1 MGKVIEKKKSSIKR
15 DKVLKHAN
23 QKLPD
28 FPLPIAHLDEVYNGT
43 WNFETAAHLL
53 RRTTFGP
60 KLSEIEKAVALGKS
74 ASINKL
80 LSNTEFIPE
89 PPINVKD
96 DEDTEIQIGQ
106 TWVNASK
113 KKNDF
118 IRRASYAGWRIGLI
132 LNQPHTGTESLPF
145 SIREKMVLFW
155 QNHFASE
162 ADVVGDARYYYWFH
176 NKLRK
181 NYLGN
186 FKNLVKK
193 INIDPAMLVYLSGQ
207 FNTKEAPNENYAREL
222 FELFTIGKGPLDGID
237 SYTYY
242 TESDIIEASKILTGW
257 EVIKNFSGPD
267 RQKFTSSRHDTSSK
281 TFSSK

>member
-1 MGKVIEKKKSSIKR
+1 
-15 DKVLKHAN
+15 
-23 QKLPD
+23 
-28 FPLPIAHLDEVYNGT
+28 
-43 WNFETAAHLL
+43 
-53 RRTTFGP
+53 
-60 KLSEIEKAVALGKS
+60 
-74 ASINKL
+74 
-80 LSNTEFIPE
+80 
-89 PPINVKD
+89 
-96 DEDTEIQIGQ
+96 
-106 TWVNASK
+106 
-113 KKNDF
+113 
-118 IRRASYAGWRIGLI
+118 
-132 LNQPHTGTESLPF
+132 
-145 SIREKMVLFW
+145 MVLFW

-162 ADVVGDARYYYWFH
+162 ADVIGDARYYYWFH

-222 FELFTIGKGPLDGID
+222 FELFTIGKGPLDGED

-281 TFSSK
+281 TFSSKFNNKVIHNNGEKEHEDLINMIFDQERTSEYICEKLYRWFIYYVIDGEVTDKIIKLVCKVSVHTIVLIPPLFV

>member
-1 MGKVIEKKKSSIKR
+1 MGKLIEKKKSSVKR

-23 QKLPD
+23 QKIPD
-28 FPLPIAHLDEVYNGT
+28 FSFPIAHIDEEYNGV
-43 WNFETAAHLL
+43 WDFETATHLL

-60 KLSEIEKAVALGKS
+60 KLSEINNAVSLGMTN
-74 ASINKL
+74 SIDKL
-80 LSNTEFIPE
+80 LDTSEFIPN
-89 PPINVKD
+89 PPINVSD
-96 DEDTEIQIGQ
+96 DEDNEIPIGQ
-106 TWVNASK
+106 TWVNATK
-113 KKNDF
+113 RKNDNQ
-118 IRRASYAGWRIGLI
+118 RRLSYAAWRIGLI
-132 LNQPHTGTESLPF
+132 LNQPHIGNATLPF

-186 FKNLVKK
+186 FKNLVKL
-193 INIDPAMLVYLSGQ
+193 INIDPAILVYLSGQ

-222 FELFTIGKGPLDGID
+222 FELFTIGKGPLDGLN

-242 TESDIIEASKILTGW
+242 TEDDIIAASAVLTGW
-257 EVIKNFSGPD
+257 EVERNVSGAE
-267 RQKFTSSRHDTSSK
+267 RQKFTHSRHDTNGK
-281 TFSSK
+281 TF

>member
-1 MGKVIEKKKSSIKR
+1 MKKKHQKIQLILVSIGAILIVLTYFYYPYTKR

-28 FPLPIAHLDEVYNGT
+28 FPLPIAHLDEEYNGT

-118 IRRASYAGWRIGLI
+118 IRRASYAGWRVGLI
-132 LNQPHTGTESLPF
+132 LNQPHTGTEPLPF

-162 ADVVGDARYYYWFH
+162 ADVIGDARYYYWFH

-186 FKNLVKK
+186 FKISIGVNFMKVV
-193 INIDPAMLVYLSGQ
+193 MVYPKS
-207 FNTKEAPNENYAREL
+207 
-222 FELFTIGKGPLDGID
+222 
-237 SYTYY
+237 
-242 TESDIIEASKILTGW
+242 II
-257 EVIKNFSGPD
+257 F
-267 RQKFTSSRHDTSSK
+267 
-281 TFSSK
+281 